1 MGTVLC
7 KARKKLSR
15 CTTTLAHSGLGSR
28 VFSLRG
34 SASRG
39 RGLSSLSEQW
49 ETEYNGGRIVVN
61 AHGLTVV
68 PRRGSAPFLGER
80 CEPDLL
86 HVDETRT
93 LGRGGCSVVH
103 LGRLTNERLE
113 RQCAVKVFNTMD
125 KEQQKQLEQDLR
137 RNSTKQMTNSCACSA
152 AKFIWL

>member
-1 MGTVLC
+1 
-7 KARKKLSR
+7 
-15 CTTTLAHSGLGSR
+15 
-28 VFSLRG
+28 
-34 SASRG
+34 
-39 RGLSSLSEQW
+39 
-49 ETEYNGGRIVVN
+49 VN

-125 KEQQKQLEQDLR
+125 KEQQKQLEQVCHNKYNLNRFVTICCIDNTCILVQQWVA
-137 RNSTKQMTNSCACSA
+137 STIQLATSSHQ
-152 AKFIWL
+152 FGL

>member
-1 MGTVLC
+1 M
-7 KARKKLSR
+7 
-15 CTTTLAHSGLGSR
+15 
-28 VFSLRG
+28 
-34 SASRG
+34 
-39 RGLSSLSEQW
+39 
-49 ETEYNGGRIVVN
+49 N
-61 AHGLTVV
+61 AHGLTVI

-125 KEQQKQLEQDLR
+125 KEQQKQLEQVRCRLIC
-137 RNSTKQMTNSCACSA
+137 STISVTDARY
-152 AKFIWL
+152 